1 MIDGNPLT
9 RITDLLNVVVT
20 VKSGRIVSD
29 TRAKKP

>member
-9 RITDLLNVVVT
+9 NLNDLLNVVLT

-29 TRAKKP
+29 TRSRK